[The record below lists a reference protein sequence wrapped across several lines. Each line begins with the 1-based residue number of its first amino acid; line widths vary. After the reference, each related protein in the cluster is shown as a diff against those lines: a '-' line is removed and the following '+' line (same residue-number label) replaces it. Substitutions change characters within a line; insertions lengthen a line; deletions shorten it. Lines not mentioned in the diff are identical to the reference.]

1 MLEYQEGPQVVTVPR
16 VGPVRI
22 IRAPLPEEVKGVTL
36 KGIPEAPILVTKE
49 DIPEVKLERIVGH
62 ELGHRLRDQILKR
75 AIVDDPS
82 LFLRAPNAD
91 AALARYLVNQGL
103 EPRKLDIK
111 HSEARPFVDKI
122 FREEF
127 ISDQHIDSK
136 VIPGQLIATEFN
148 AEVFGCWAANTCSVP
163 DKINNLFTQAAATQE
178 LAAFKVE
185 AEPSLA
191 TLALIGAAAFILWRV
206 IK

>member
-1 MLEYQEGPQVVTVPR
+1 MLKYQEGPQVVTVSR

-22 IRAPLPEEVKGVTL
+22 IRAPLPSEIKGVTL
-36 KGIPEAPILVTKE
+36 KGVPEAPILVTKE
-49 DIPEVKLERIVGH
+49 DIPEVKLERIVSH

-75 AIVDDPS
+75 AIVDDPK
-82 LFLRAPNAD
+82 LFMQAPNAD
-91 AALARYLVNQGL
+91 AALTRYLVNQGL

-111 HSEARPFVDKI
+111 HSEAKPFIDKI
-122 FREEF
+122 FREQF

-136 VIPGQLIATEFN
+136 VIPGQLIASEFN

-163 DKINNLFTQAAATQE
+163 AKVDNLFAQVAATQE

-185 AEPSLA
+185 AESPLV
-191 TLALIGAAAFILWRV
+191 TYVMIGAAALILWQ
-206 IK
+206 IMT